1 MWSMK
6 NAKILWKEIK
16 GYEGYYEVSQTGIVR
31 SVARE
36 ISCSSCSRT
45 FKAKI
50 IKPRINNWGYEQV
63 SLSKDGVT
71 RSKLVHK
78 LVAVAFIPSLPNRLF
93 VNHKNGIKT
102 CNDFNN
108 LEWVNHAENIQ
119 HAYDTGLIKKATP
132 VIDILTGEVFEST
145 KLAAKRYNI
154 NPNTLRGYLNGQ
166 IVNKTV
172 LRYIKAA

>member
-1 MWSMK
+1 MWCMIS
-6 NAKILWKEIK
+6 AKVIWKEID
-16 GYEGYYEVSQTGIVR
+16 GYEGYYQVSQTGIVR

-36 ISCSSCSRT
+36 ISCSCCSRT
-45 FKAKI
+45 LKAKI

-63 SLSKDGVT
+63 RLSKDGVT
-71 RSKLVHK
+71 KSKLVHK
-78 LVAVAFIPSLPNRLF
+78 LVALAFLPFLPNKLF

-108 LEWVNHAENIQ
+108 LEWLNHAENMQ

-132 VIDILTGEVFEST
+132 VIDIFTGEVFEST
-145 KLAAKRYNI
+145 KLAARRYNI

-166 IVNKTV
+166 IVNKTG
-172 LRYIKAA
+172 LRYNKAA